1 MYTRTNHSKRGK
13 VHKGRKGQ
21 KSDPQIVKQATVTF
35 LGEIRKQLSTLSP
48 KVSFF
53 RLVIA
58 DNLIGIKAALWKFS
72 NAKSTYGTPTIT
84 IMVDRNTTPPP
95 PPYTPVI
102 FDGTLPAPNG
112 EIATELHK
120 VAVDAL
126 KQQALE
132 IYQFLRNENR
142 ESIKLN
148 MDHTPR
154 TCVIGLLQSS
164 QVRIVHC
171 LGVATF

>member
-58 DNLIGIKAALWKFS
+58 DNLIGIKAAL
-72 NAKSTYGTPTIT
+72 
-84 IMVDRNTTPPP
+84 
-95 PPYTPVI
+95 
-102 FDGTLPAPNG
+102 
-112 EIATELHK
+112 
-120 VAVDAL
+120 
-126 KQQALE
+126 
-132 IYQFLRNENR
+132 
-142 ESIKLN
+142 
-148 MDHTPR
+148 
-154 TCVIGLLQSS
+154 
-164 QVRIVHC
+164 
-171 LGVATF
+171 